1 MKVAFLTLG
10 CKVNKYET
18 DLLKEKFEK
27 AGHFVVD
34 FESVADMYCIN
45 SCSVTNMSDRKT
57 RQMVSRARK
66 QNPESIVAVIGCSVQ
81 SNNEEESFIDAD
93 IVLGNEDKMNLL
105 ENTIKSLKNLDVNNF
120 NKKYGIRKI
129 VLQDISK
136 VKRYKDV
143 GTLNKGYDLREAIKI
158 EDGCDNFC
166 SYCIIPY
173 IRGRVRSRDLLWIKN
188 EAELLVKN
196 GVKELVLVG
205 IEVASY
211 GKDLDNVDLFDV
223 LELLDNIQGLERIR
237 LSSMEPRFL
246 TTENISRLAK
256 FKKLCPHFHI
266 SMQSGNNDVLKRMNR
281 KYLKEDLIRVCKD
294 LRNFFDMPYIASD
307 VIVGF
312 PKETEE
318 EFLDTVDTI
327 KKMRLCEVH
336 VFKYSKRKY
345 TRASKMDGQ
354 VDGVIKKERS
364 NTILKLSKE
373 LNRKFLKGYIGK
385 KVEVLF
391 ENYTEGILTGFT
403 TNYIKVKVKG
413 DNSLCGTIQG
423 VAITSL
429 EKDIA
434 LGSLD

>member
-18 DLLKEKFEK
+18 DLLKEKFEM

-34 FESVADMYCIN
+34 FEAKADVYCIN

-66 QNPESIVAVIGCSVQ
+66 QNPAAIVAVVGCSVQ
-81 SNNEEESFIDAD
+81 SNNEQDAFLDAD
-93 IVLGNEDKMNLL
+93 IVLGNDEKMELL
-105 ENTIKSLKNLDVNNF
+105 EVVQNF
-120 NKKYGIRKI
+120 KKKEGIRRI
-129 VLQDISK
+129 SLQDISE
-136 VKRYKDV
+136 VKRYKEV
-143 GTLNKGYDLREAIKI
+143 GNLNKGYDLREAIKI

-173 IRGRVRSRDLLWIKN
+173 IRGRVRSRNLDSIKK
-188 EAELLVKN
+188 EAENLVRN

-211 GKDLDNVDLFDV
+211 GKDLENADLFNV
-223 LELLDNIQGLERIR
+223 LDMLDKIEGLDRIR

-246 TTENISRLAK
+246 STENILKLAK
-256 FKKLCPHFHI
+256 YKKLCPHFHI

-281 KYLKEDLIRVCKD
+281 KYTKQDLIRVCSD
-294 LRNFFDMPYIASD
+294 LRKHFEDPYIASD

-312 PKETEE
+312 PGETDV
-318 EFLDTVDTI
+318 EFEDTVNTI
-327 KKMRLCEVH
+327 NDMKLCEIH

-345 TRASKMDGQ
+345 TRAAKMEGQ
-354 VDGVIKKERS
+354 VDGTVKKNRS
-364 NTILKLSKE
+364 NIILKLSKK
-373 LNRKFLKGYIGK
+373 LNQEFLGKYIGR
-385 KVEVLF
+385 KVKVLF
-391 ENYTEGILTGFT
+391 ENYTDGILTGFT
-403 TNYIKVKVKG
+403 PNYIKVKTKG
-413 DNSLCGTIQG
+413 DNRLCGTIQD
-423 VAITSL
+423 VVITSL

>member
-34 FESVADMYCIN
+34 FEKEADMYCIN

-66 QNPESIVAVIGCSVQ
+66 QNPNAIVAVIGCSVQ
-81 SNNEEESFIDAD
+81 SNEDDNTFVDAD
-93 IVLGNEDKMNLL
+93 IVLGNEEKMELL
-105 ENTIKSLKNLDVNNF
+105 EVVQNF
-120 NKKYGIRKI
+120 NKQQGMKKI

-136 VKRYKDV
+136 ARRYKEV
-143 GTLNKGYDLREAIKI
+143 GSLNKGYDLREAIKI

-173 IRGRVRSRDLLWIKN
+173 IRGRVRSRQLDAIKK
-188 EAELLVKN
+188 EAKTLVKN

-211 GKDLDNVDLFDV
+211 GKDLENTDLFDV
-223 LELLDNIQGLERIR
+223 LDELNQIQGLERIR

-246 TTENISRLAK
+246 TTENIQKLSTYE
-256 FKKLCPHFHI
+256 KLCPHFHI
-266 SMQSGNNDVLKRMNR
+266 SMQSGNDNVLKRMNR
-281 KYLKEDLIRVCKD
+281 KYTKKDLIRVCND
-294 LRNFFDMPYIASD
+294 LRKFWGDVYIASD

-312 PKETEE
+312 PGETDD
-318 EFLDTVDTI
+318 EFNDTI
-327 KKMRLCEVH
+327 NTIEQMKLCEIH

-345 TRASKMDGQ
+345 TRAAKMEGQ
-354 VDGVIKKERS
+354 VDGVIKKDRS
-364 NTILKLSKE
+364 NILLKLSKS
-373 LNRKFLKGYIGK
+373 LNQEFLQKYVGNS
-385 KVEVLF
+385 VEVLF
-391 ENYTEGILTGFT
+391 ENYTDGILTGFT
-403 TNYIKVKVKG
+403 PNYIKVKVKG
-413 DNSLCGTIQG
+413 DKTLCGTIQD
-423 VAITSL
+423 VDIISL
-429 EKDIA
+429 EKDIV